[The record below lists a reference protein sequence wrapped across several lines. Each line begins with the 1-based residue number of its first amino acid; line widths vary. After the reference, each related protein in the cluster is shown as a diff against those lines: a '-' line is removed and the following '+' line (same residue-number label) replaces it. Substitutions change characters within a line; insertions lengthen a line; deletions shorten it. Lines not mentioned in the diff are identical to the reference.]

1 MSATTRVNG
10 DGQFLESTLYS
21 VYQQKAILVT
31 ILDNSSTAVDC
42 SALDDGVD
50 EMVSLVVK
58 EIQPLMYILKGSSH
72 NEIHAIIDGHAVD
85 ADTLQLRVR
94 EVVAGKL
101 GVAASGNDS
110 TVAVGTT
117 ITVA

>member
-10 DGQFLESTLYS
+10 DGFFLESTLYS
-21 VYQQKAILVT
+21 VYQLKAIKIV
-31 ILDNSSTAVDC
+31 IKDDSNTAIDC

-50 EMVSLVVK
+50 ELVSLVVK
-58 EIQPLMYILKGSSH
+58 EVQPLMYILKGTDH
-72 NEIHAIIDGHAVD
+72 NEIHAIVDGHAID
-85 ADTLQLRVR
+85 ATTLQLRVR
-94 EVVAGKL
+94 DVVAGKQ
-101 GVAASGNDS
+101 GHAAADNDS

>member
-10 DGQFLESTLYS
+10 DGFFLESTLYS
-21 VYQQKAILVT
+21 VYQLKAIKVT

-42 SALDDGVD
+42 SSLDDGVD

-58 EIQPLMYILKGSSH
+58 EIQPLMYILKGTDH
-72 NEIHAIIDGHAVD
+72 NEIHAIVDGHAID

-110 TVAVGTT
+110 TVVVGTSL
-117 ITVA
+117 TVA